1 MFVYAVLKFFVYVVL
16 CMTFVCMTLTSFKRG
31 HDSLVKITLHVTE
44 RIKPLLPVK
53 LDISDWFSVR
63 SKNGNSINGTFMIRY
78 DSFFISGL

>member
-44 RIKPLLPVK
+44 RIKPLLLVK
-53 LDISDWFSVR
+53 LDNLRLILSA